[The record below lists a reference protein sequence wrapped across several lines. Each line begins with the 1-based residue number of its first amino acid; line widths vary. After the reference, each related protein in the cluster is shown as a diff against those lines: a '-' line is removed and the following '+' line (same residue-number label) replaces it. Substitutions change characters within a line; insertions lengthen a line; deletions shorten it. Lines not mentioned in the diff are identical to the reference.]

1 MSLKLDMEAGES
13 RYENEPPNLCSKRPD
28 EILVSATRMAD
39 EIGGSADMEE
49 KGAEGGGFMNMKTY
63 MSNNNLSFVTD
74 TYGNGDGDKQEG
86 SYSTWK
92 QVVLAYQT
100 LGVVFGG
107 LATSPLYV
115 YPSMNLKSPDEE
127 DYLGILSLMLW
138 TLSMIGVVK
147 YVLLALRADDRG
159 EGGTF
164 ALYSLLCRHANVG
177 QQFGRHLESDAKL
190 SHSSKSIHPHSNIVQ
205 FFERSVI
212 AKRVL
217 LFVAMLGTCMLIG
230 DGILTPAISVLSAV
244 QGLRNACPSISQYA
258 VVALSSV
265 TLITLFL
272 VQKFGTSRV
281 SFLFSP
287 IMLAWVISTPLV
299 GVYNIIIHYN
309 GVLKAFSP
317 YYIFH
322 FFSRNGK
329 QGWLMLGGAV
339 LCITGAEAMF
349 ADLGHFNKTSIQM
362 AFLCAVYPSLIIT
375 YAGQTAYL
383 IKHPYDHADGFYK
396 FVPNAVYW
404 PMFVVSTLAA
414 IVASQALISASF
426 SVIKQSVA
434 LDYFPRVKL
443 VHTSQYKEG
452 QIYCPE
458 INYILMFLCLAV
470 ILGFQSGNQIGN
482 AFGVVVIMV
491 MLITTVLLT
500 LVMIIVWKAPL
511 PLVLVFFTFF
521 SITEG
526 IYVSSVLTKVPH
538 GGWLPFAVSVVL
550 AVIMFSWNHGRQKK
564 IEYEVTNNIDSG
576 SLGSLLS
583 DKGIERVPG
592 LCFFYN
598 HILQGV
604 PPIVGHY
611 IKNVGSLHE
620 VIVLIT
626 FKYVPVKTILPDER
640 FLVKGLGYKGVY
652 RCIARYGY
660 SDSFSIEGEE
670 FVDQV
675 IDSLDMYIKFSAGE
689 QIDKS
694 IDLSNLP
701 SEDFISSCPSVQ
713 ENISDL
719 ANAKKA
725 GVVHVLGKAR
735 FRIGKSIGWFDRI
748 LLGSIYQILHTN
760 CRSSMAVLKLPP
772 ASYLEIGMIYE
783 I

>member
-1 MSLKLDMEAGES
+1 MSLSLEEKDVEGGES
-13 RYENEPPNLCSKRPD
+13 SYVTEPPKLCSNRTN
-28 EILVSATRMAD
+28 EILPC
-39 EIGGSADMEE
+39 E
-49 KGAEGGGFMNMKTY
+49 KGMANENRGSTAMEVQGTGGEGECVNMKTFIF
-63 MSNNNLSFVTD
+63 NNHDDDVFLVN
-74 TYGNGDGDKQEG
+74 GNGNGEKQ
-86 SYSTWK
+86 SKWK
-92 QVVLAYQT
+92 QFVLAYQT

-138 TLSMIGVVK
+138 TLTLIGVLK
-147 YVLLALRADDRG
+147 YVCLALHADDRG

-177 QQFGRHLESDAKL
+177 QEFGRHWESDAEF
-190 SHSSKSIHPHSNIVQ
+190 SHFKKRNHPHSNIVQ

-244 QGLRNACPSISQYA
+244 QGLRNACPSISQNA
-258 VVALSSV
+258 IVALSSV
-265 TLITLFL
+265 TLITLFI
-272 VQKFGTSRV
+272 VQRFGTSRV

-299 GVYNIIIHYN
+299 GVYNVIIHYQ
-309 GVLKAFSP
+309 GIFKAFSP
-317 YYIFH
+317 YYIFI

-349 ADLGHFNKTSIQM
+349 ADLGHFNKSSIQI
-362 AFLCAVYPSLIIT
+362 AFLCAVYPSLILT
-375 YAGQTAYL
+375 YGGQTAYL
-383 IKHPYDHADGFYK
+383 IKNPYDHADGFYK

-443 VHTSQYKEG
+443 IHTSQYKEG

-458 INYILMFLCLAV
+458 INYILMSLCLAV
-470 ILGFQSGNQIGN
+470 ILGFRSGNQIGN

-491 MLITTVLLT
+491 MLITTVLLA
-500 LVMIIVWKAPL
+500 LVMIVVWRTPL
-511 PLVLVFFTFF
+511 PAVLLFFTCF
-521 SITEG
+521 SIMEG
-526 IYVSSVLTKVPH
+526 IYVSSVLIKVPH
-538 GGWLPFAVSVVL
+538 GGWLPFAVSIVL

-564 IEYEVTNNIDSG
+564 IQYEVTHNIDSG
-576 SLGSLLS
+576 SLATLLS
-583 DKGIERVPG
+583 DNGIQRVPG
-592 LCFFYN
+592 LCFFYT
-598 HILQGV
+598 HIIHGV

-611 IKNVGSLHE
+611 VKNIGSLHE
-620 VIVLIT
+620 VIILTTIR
-626 FKYVPVKTILPDER
+626 YVPVETVLPHER
-640 FLVKGLGYKGVY
+640 FHVEGLGYKGVY

-660 SDSFSIEGEE
+660 SDSFNIEGDE

-675 IDSLDMYIKFSAGE
+675 IHSLDMSIKFSAVE
-689 QIDKS
+689 QTDKS
-694 IDLSNLP
+694 INISNFPL
-701 SEDFISSCPSVQ
+701 EEFTSSLPSVQ
-713 ENISDL
+713 QNISEL
-719 ANAKKA
+719 ANAKRG

-735 FRIGKSIGWFDRI
+735 FQMGKSNGWFDRI
-748 LLGSIYQILHTN
+748 LLGSIYQFLQIN
-760 CRSSMAVLKLPP
+760 CRTSMAVLKVPP
-772 ASYLEIGMIYE
+772 RSYLEIGMIYE